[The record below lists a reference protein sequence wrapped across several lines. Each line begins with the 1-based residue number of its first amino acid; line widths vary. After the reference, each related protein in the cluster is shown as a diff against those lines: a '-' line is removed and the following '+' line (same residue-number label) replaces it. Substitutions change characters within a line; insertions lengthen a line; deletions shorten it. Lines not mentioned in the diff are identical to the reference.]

1 VAALFFTG
9 AFDSIS
15 VIIRQTVL
23 RFYTPDEMRGRV
35 SSVNGVFVST
45 SNEMGA
51 FESGLAAKFFGTIPS
66 VIIGGCITLIL
77 VSVVALKS
85 GALFHLK
92 IEDELKSGETI
103 ST

>member
-1 VAALFFTG
+1 VGALFFTG

-15 VIIRQTVL
+15 VVIRQTVL

-51 FESGLAAKFFGTIPS
+51 FESGVAAKFFGTIPS
-66 VIIGGCITLIL
+66 VMIGGCVTLVL
-77 VSVVALKS
+77 VSIVAIKS
-85 GALFHLK
+85 GDLFNLK
-92 IEDELKSGETI
+92 IKDELKLRE
-103 ST
+103 